1 MGQYDEIKEDVA
13 EIKADIKDI
22 KKDVN
27 EHIRRTDLAEQSVA
41 HVQQRIESMEDFMK
55 TTMTTQQENFKLM
68 LEANDKAMARLNSQ
82 LKIAL
87 GVFAALATL
96 VSAYASFF
104 N

>member
-13 EIKADIKDI
+13 EIKLDIKDI
-22 KKDVN
+22 KKD
-27 EHIRRTDLAEQSVA
+27 LAEHMSRTQLNE
-41 HVQQRIESMEDFMK
+41 QRIEHMEEFAK
-55 TTMTTQQENFKLM
+55 SAMTTQQDNFKLM

-87 GVFAALATL
+87 GVVVSLAGL
-96 VSAYASFF
+96 VSAYAAFF